1 MSFTITG
8 KCSTFG
14 GPDDDG
20 VLPSED
26 LALYERKDLPDAP
39 PGLFLP
45 QQPANTIGT
54 ARRLNPKAFYV
65 AMRWAY
71 TDGERNTVKRG
82 LGVCLPVTTSRSW
95 LRKNRVIVTANG
107 ISREAYAVDWGPNS
121 TTGRIVDMSPGLA
134 AALEVKTDQCVTVTI
149 NV

>member
-1 MSFTITG
+1 
-8 KCSTFG
+8 
-14 GPDDDG
+14 
-20 VLPSED
+20 
-26 LALYERKDLPDAP
+26 
-39 PGLFLP
+39 
-45 QQPANTIGT
+45 
-54 ARRLNPKAFYV
+54 
-65 AMRWAY
+65 MRWAY